1 MSKATKILNK
11 VNKGFEKIG
20 LAPPCY
26 NWSKKE
32 AVDVEIVSAIKKIN
46 EFTPIEDEVFLFTSP
61 SVRYYSII
69 CSTIGHVLVTDKR
82 IILWN
87 SYWQS
92 KYRNSLLPI
101 ISLLDIN
108 SLQRM
113 RKERYWATAYTKSLS
128 IKGNFITGNDP
139 HYYFLSQMRS
149 ENFLLHKNQ
158 DDFKFFREA
167 IAFHGLEIEAIE
179 TN

>member
-32 AVDVEIVSAIKKIN
+32 AVDVEVVSAIKKID

-128 IKGNFITGNDP
+128 IKGNFITGNNP
-139 HYYFLSQMRS
+139 HYYFSSQMRS

-167 IAFHGLEIEAIE
+167 IAFHGLEIEETE

>member
-1 MSKATKILNK
+1 MLVISLYVVKVFKYKSQSVSLFLDFAKLKPLLSTKDKHSIALFK
-11 VNKGFEKIG
+11 S
-20 LAPPCY
+20 L
-26 NWSKKE
+26 
-32 AVDVEIVSAIKKIN
+32 
-46 EFTPIEDEVFLFTSP
+46 FLFPLRS
-61 SVRYYSII
+61 
-69 CSTIGHVLVTDKR
+69 DKR

-128 IKGNFITGNDP
+128 IKGNFITGNNP
-139 HYYFLSQMRS
+139 HYYFSSQMRS

-167 IAFHGLEIEAIE
+167 IAFHGLEIEETE